1 MAPLSAQEPTGTIR
15 GRVIDNE
22 TQQPL
27 ARVTVAVGSR
37 GALTQADGRY
47 LITGVPAGIGIL
59 RARMLGYAPATRSVT
74 VVGGQTEVVDLA
86 LTAQAVQLADIVV
99 TGYGQ
104 QTAGDITGAVSQ
116 INPEEFNPGR
126 ITVPAQLLQ
135 GKVAGVQVVDNNEPG
150 GGTSIRIR
158 GATSVN
164 ASSDPL
170 YVVDGMPLGNGAGGG
185 LSAGRDPLNFL
196 NPHDIQS
203 ITVLKDASSAAI
215 YGANAANGVVLIT
228 TKSGTAG
235 RMGTQVEYS
244 SSYSTSS
251 VTRLPNVLNA
261 SDFHDVVQA
270 QAPAR
275 VASLGSANTNW
286 LDLIT
291 RSSYGQEHNVSVT
304 GASQSTF
311 YRLSLGYLN
320 QDGIIRGTTTERL
333 ALGLNL
339 DQHLFDNHLDIKAN
353 LKGSRAN
360 DQFSG
365 GAIGQATG
373 MAPTQS
379 AYDPTYPTGY
389 WNWHST
395 NAGTFNPL
403 EELALSTR
411 EGTTWRSVGNL
422 QAEYRFPFFEAL
434 KANLNLG
441 YDIAKAGNS
450 TFLPSTLAS
459 QMLQGHGQL
468 NLTNNTQLTSLL
480 EGYLNYAAPL
490 SFLPGSVDL
499 TAGYSYTQSHAEYPT
514 YNGTDFTNNLLGV
527 SGIPTA
533 ANVQNS
539 LSVVDYKLISFF
551 GRANYNYNDR
561 FLASFSVRR
570 DGSSRFGPGNQ
581 WGVFPAVSGA
591 WRLSQESFLRGISA
605 LSDLKLRASWA
616 KTGNQAIGDYL
627 FIPTYTYG
635 DGQTQYY
642 LGGQWVTT
650 IRPSAVDQNIHWEST
665 RSTNVGLDYGF
676 LNQRFSGAIDWYTK
690 KTTDMI
696 FYVPVAAGATFSNFM
711 TTNVGAMQNRGIEA
725 SLSAR
730 IFEGRAGGLGWT
742 ADFTVSHNANKL
754 LYINAN
760 RTVTQINVG
769 GIQGGV
775 GNNIEI
781 LLPGQP
787 INSFFVY
794 EQKYGTDGKP
804 IYDATH
810 PVNMY
815 VDRPTLRDTVIC
827 RGSGA
832 VAAGCVGD
840 YRGDGTINNSDL
852 RPFHSPW
859 PSLELGHTSFFT
871 YHNFDL
877 SFALR
882 AQLGAYV
889 YNNVASANGSYQ
901 NVTGSATPSNMDA
914 SVLTTGFPIQQYFSD
929 YYVVSASFLRMDNIT
944 VGYTWQMSGRPWR
957 AYVTVQNAFTLTG
970 YEGVDPTAGLNG
982 IDNNIYPR
990 SRTVTGGLSVRF

>member
-1 MAPLSAQEPTGTIR
+1 MRRVRFVIAALLTVLGIAPLGAQEPTGTIR
-15 GRVIDNE
+15 GRVVDE
-22 TQQPL
+22 GSQQPL
-27 ARVTVAVGSR
+27 ARVTVAVGAR
-37 GALTQADGRY
+37 GGPTQADGSY
-47 LITGVPAGIGIL
+47 IITGIPQGPATL
-59 RARMLGYAPATRSVT
+59 RVRMLGYAPVTRTVS
-74 VVGGQTEVVDLA
+74 VVGGQTTVVDVA
-86 LTAQAVQLADIVV
+86 MTAQAVTLSEVVV
-99 TGYGQ
+99 TGYGEQ
-104 QTAGDITGAVSQ
+104 SAGDITGAVSQ
-116 INPEEFNPGR
+116 ITPDEFNPGR

-196 NPHDIQS
+196 NPNDIQS
-203 ITVLKDASSAAI
+203 ITVLKDASAAAI

-228 TKSGTAG
+228 TKSGSAG
-235 RMGTQVEYS
+235 RMGTQVEYTTS
-244 SSYSTSS
+244 ASTSS
-251 VTRLPNVLNA
+251 VTKLPNVLNA
-261 SDFHDVVQA
+261 SQFLAAVQA
-270 QAPAR
+270 QAPTR

-286 LDLIT
+286 LNLIT
-291 RSSYGQEHNVSVT
+291 RSAFGQEHNVSVT
-304 GASQSTF
+304 GAGQSTF

-320 QDGIIRGTTTERL
+320 QNGIIRGTTTERL
-333 ALGLNL
+333 SLGLNL
-339 DQHLFDNHLDIKAN
+339 DQHLLDSHLDIKAN

-365 GAIGQATG
+365 GVLGMATG

-379 AYDPTYPTGY
+379 VYDPTYPTGY

-395 NAGTFNPL
+395 NAGTYNPL
-403 EELALSTR
+403 EDLALATR
-411 EGTTWRSVGNL
+411 QGTTWRSVGNL
-422 QAEYRFPFFEAL
+422 QGEYRFPFFEAL

-441 YDIAKAGNS
+441 YDVAKAGNS

-459 QMLQGHGQL
+459 QIIQGHGQQT
-468 NLTNNTQLTSLL
+468 LTNNTQLTSLL
-480 EGYLNYAAPL
+480 EGYLNYAGPL
-490 SFLPGSVDL
+490 SFLPGSLDL

-514 YNGTDFTNNLLGV
+514 YNATNFTNNLLGV
-527 SGIPTA
+527 SGIPAA
-533 ANVQNS
+533 ANVQNT
-539 LSVVDYKLISFF
+539 LWVVDYKLISFF

-581 WGVFPAVSGA
+581 WGLFPAVSGA

-635 DGQTQYY
+635 DGQSQYY

-665 RSTNVGLDYGF
+665 RSVNVGLDYGF

-690 KTTDMI
+690 KTTDMV
-696 FYVPVAAGATFSNFM
+696 FYVPVAAGATFSNYM
-711 TTNVGAMQNRGIEA
+711 TTNVGAMQNQGIEA

-730 IFEGRAGGLGWT
+730 ILEGRRGGLGWT

-760 RTVTQINVG
+760 RSVTKINVG

-775 GNNIEI
+775 GNTIEV
-781 LLPGQP
+781 LLPDQP
-787 INSFFVY
+787 INSFYVY
-794 EQKYGTDGKP
+794 QQKYGTDGKP
-804 IYDATH
+804 VYDAAH
-810 PVNMY
+810 PLNMY
-815 VDRPTLRDTVIC
+815 VDQN
-827 RGSGA
+827 
-832 VAAGCVGD
+832 
-840 YRGDGTINNSDL
+840 GDGVINNSDL

-859 PSLELGHTSFFT
+859 PSLELGHSSFFT

-877 SFALR
+877 SFSLR
-882 AQLGAYV
+882 AALGAYV

-901 NVTGSATPSNMDA
+901 NITGSATPSNMDA

-929 YYVVSASFLRMDNIT
+929 YYVQSASYLRMDNIT

-957 AYVTVQNAFTLTG
+957 VYATMQNAFTITG
-970 YEGVDPTAGLNG
+970 YKGVDPTAGLNG